1 MKKFLFTVITALFG
15 IGNAVADEFVV
26 SDITIP
32 QGGSAT
38 IEIGLNNPDTES
50 RGFQF
55 IMSFDKAVT
64 ASHPVRGARIN
75 MVEQNEYLYS
85 LASHSTTEGF
95 QVLAYTTSTVSI
107 TGTTGTVASITLTAD
122 GSLDVGTTVTGTLSA
137 CTISNT
143 GGITTPLND
152 VTFTVTIGEPDD
164 GRIKL
169 DETSTTAPEAAEGV
183 NVLVKRTIKADQWS
197 TICLPFAMT
206 KAQVEAAFGDFENED
221 VILADFTGIETEYDT
236 DDNVI
241 SICVKFNY
249 EVEAIEAN
257 HPYLIKV
264 KEAVSEFTVD
274 GVDINPANEPSVNR
288 DELRL
293 GSGKPKDPYR
303 YLYNS
308 FVGTY
313 TANTEVPQNC
323 LFLNNSKF
331 YYSTGATQ
339 MKGFRGYFDFY
350 DVLPEMFDASA
361 KIRLSFDDKT
371 TIINGT
377 DAPNVSKGVLYN
389 LNGQLV
395 GKDVNLSTLPKGIY
409 VVDGKKVEK
418 Y

>member
-122 GSLDVGTTVTGTLSA
+122 GSLDVGTTVTGTLSD

-143 GGITTPLND
+143 GGITTLLDD

-169 DETSTTAPEAAEGV
+169 DETSTTAPVAANGV
-183 NVLVKRTIKADQWS
+183 NVRVIRTIKANEWS
-197 TICLPFAMT
+197 TICLPFSMT
-206 KAQVEAAFGDFENED
+206 EEQVEAAFGGEIEED
-221 VILADFTGIETEYDT
+221 VFLADFQGYDVKKEGDEIVGIDIDFVAVT
-236 DDNVI
+236 
-241 SICVKFNY
+241 S
-249 EVEAIEAN
+249 IEAN

-264 KEAVSEFTVD
+264 SGAVSEFTVD
-274 GVDINPANEPSVNR
+274 GVNIEPTDYPCVTFGWNTGR
-288 DELRL
+288 GNNIVYHPMD
-293 GSGKPKDPYR
+293 
-303 YLYNS
+303 

-313 TANTEVPQNC
+313 VADFDFYHDAQRSALFINSNKFYYATANTK
-323 LFLNNSKF
+323 L
-331 YYSTGATQ
+331 
-339 MKGFRGYFDFY
+339 MKAFRAYFDF
-350 DVLPEMFDASA
+350 DAVLPELESAAS
-361 KIRLSFDDKT
+361 KIRLVFDGWSTNINELSTSNVQKG
-371 TIINGT
+371 TI
-377 DAPNVSKGVLYN
+377 YN
-389 LNGQLV
+389 MNGQLI
-395 GKDVNLSTLPKGIY
+395 GTDIDINNLPKGVYMI
-409 VVDGKKVEK
+409 DGKKVAI

>member
-122 GSLDVGTTVTGTLSA
+122 GSLDVGTTVTGTLSD

-274 GVDINPANEPSVNR
+274 GVDINPEEEPSVNKNK
-288 DELRL
+288 LKV
-293 GSGKPKDPYR
+293 GAITA
-303 YLYNS
+303 YNS

-313 TANTEVPQNC
+313 VANTTVPNLC
-323 LFLNNSKF
+323 LFLNDNKF
-331 YYSTGATQ
+331 YYSNGTTQ
-339 MKGFRGYFDFY
+339 MKGYRGYFAFY
-350 DVLPEMFDASA
+350 NVLPEVEEELEA
-361 KIRLSFDDKT
+361 KIRLVFDGWST
-371 TIINGT
+371 TINELSTSNVQKGT
-377 DAPNVSKGVLYN
+377 VYN
-389 LNGQLV
+389 MNGQLI
-395 GKDVNLSTLPKGIY
+395 GTDIDINNLPKGVYMI
-409 VVDGKKVEK
+409 DGKKVAI